1 MQIDITM
8 NISQVL
14 STFDAVK
21 RDQVPFAL
29 ARALTRTVG
38 KAKPALQDGMRSSF
52 DRPTRYT
59 LNSVYS
65 TPATKAKLEA
75 TVGIKDG
82 LATSKGTPASKY
94 LAPEVYGGGRRI
106 KRFERALINAG
117 IMLPGYYAIVPSK
130 GSWAAKVDAFG
141 NIPASFVVRLLSY
154 LQAFAEVG
162 SKANMTRGKIEKL
175 ARVKRSKRGHKTIGG
190 VVYFVSY
197 GNGRNQHLHPGIWA
211 KRGTHGADVA
221 PVILFVRDA
230 PTYRPRFR
238 FYGIAE
244 QVIRNEFNREFQQSL
259 AQAMATNRA
268 R

>member
-1 MQIDITM
+1 MKIDLTL

-14 STFDAVK
+14 TTFDRVK

-29 ARALTRTVG
+29 AKALTRTVG
-38 KAKPALQDGMRSSF
+38 KAKQREQEGIRDSF

-94 LAPEVYGGGRRI
+94 LAPEVYGGGRRV
-106 KRFERALINAG
+106 KRFERALLAAG
-117 IMLPGYYAIVPSK
+117 LMLPGYYAVVPSK
-130 GSWAAKVDAFG
+130 GSWAAKIDAYG

-154 LQAFAEVG
+154 LQAFSEVG
-162 SKANMTRGKIEKL
+162 SKANMTRANREKL
-175 ARVKRSKRGHKTIGG
+175 AKIKRSKKGYKTIGG

-197 GNGRNQHLHPGIWA
+197 GPGRNQHLPAGIWA

-221 PVILFVRDA
+221 PVILFVKDA

-244 QVIRNEFNREFQQSL
+244 QSIRNNFNRYFQESL
-259 AQAMATNRA
+259 AQAMATDRG